1 MDKQKRRQHTLQEK
15 WKREGEQL
23 YKANKAY
30 YDSGQAKIDIDNFI
44 KKVKKRAHNCK

>member
-23 YKANKAY
+23 YKENKAY
-30 YDSGQAKIDIDNFI
+30 YDSRQAKIDVDNFI
-44 KKVKKRAHNCK
+44 KKVKKRTHNCK

>member
-1 MDKQKRRQHTLQEK
+1 MVEQKRRQHTLQEK

-44 KKVKKRAHNCK
+44 KKVKKRAHNRK